1 MHVYDVLSHMKSI
14 FATHKK
20 FLTIYLSTSFVKTTF
35 REKIRAS
42 HTVTK
47 VKRNVQKL
55 TLVGFEPMTPS
66 RGAQINAL
74 DH

>member
-1 MHVYDVLSHMKSI
+1 MSAKFIRLSHSSDYVV
-14 FATHKK
+14 
-20 FLTIYLSTSFVKTTF
+20 LWVL
-35 REKIRAS
+35 IRAHS
-42 HTVTK
+42 KALLLVLLSEVSTPMHTVTK